1 MSTSKHTPGPWVAEL
16 NEKSGIMAI
25 NGPLANKMRCRASD
39 GLGFLFAVRL
49 ATLETADKVM
59 FPDIDPEML
68 AIARIAT
75 AASDML
81 EALRAWKDMHERG
94 LLFMEDKEIA
104 RAYELRDAAIA
115 KAEGR

>member
-1 MSTSKHTPGPWVAEL
+1 MSTSKHTPGPWIAEL
-16 NEKSGIMAI
+16 NEKSGVMAI

-59 FPDIDPEML
+59 FPDVDPEML
-68 AIARIAT
+68 AIAQVAT

-81 EALRAWKDMHERG
+81 EALKGLVDALDGRVHSSPALRALSD
-94 LLFMEDKEIA
+94 A
-104 RAYELRDAAIA
+104 RAAIA